1 MATRIKMEIQPEE
14 IIEAVKKMPK
24 QDRDSF
30 IEDLLASTSS
40 DYLTSIS
47 EARADYKAGRVSYH
61 DEVFGD
67 V

>member
-1 MATRIKMEIQPEE
+1 MAARIKMEIHPEE

-24 QDRDSF
+24 QARDLF

-40 DYLTSIS
+40 EYLTSIRK
-47 EARADYKAGRVSYH
+47 ARADYKAGRVSEH
-61 DEVFGD
+61 EEVFGD

>member
-14 IIEAVKKMPK
+14 IIEAVKKMKK
-24 QDRDSF
+24 QDRDLF

-40 DYLTSIS
+40 EYLKSIS
-47 EARADYKAGRVSYH
+47 EARADYKAGRVSDH
-61 DEVFGD
+61 EEVFGD